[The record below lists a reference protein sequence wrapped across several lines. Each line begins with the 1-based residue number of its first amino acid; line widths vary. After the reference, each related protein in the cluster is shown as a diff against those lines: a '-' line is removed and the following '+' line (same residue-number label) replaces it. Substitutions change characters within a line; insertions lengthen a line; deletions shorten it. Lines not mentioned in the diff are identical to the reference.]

1 MSEANATHSIFMS
14 SLKQEMRTYIFFMV
28 SAQVALLLNL
38 MITGYCVLLVGSRVL
53 MDWFVVFRLECMEGD
68 DCR

>member
-14 SLKQEMRTYIFFMV
+14 SLKREMRIFFGGDHMV

-38 MITGYCVLLVGSRVL
+38 MITGYCVLLVGSRVYGR
-53 MDWFVVFRLECMEGD
+53 W
-68 DCR
+68 